1 MATAPGVL
9 LDVNAYRLAE
19 PRFVALVELERSRG
33 VARYADPFVLTEL
46 LAHLADPHDPDF
58 GWCQSAV
65 IRMYRRC
72 GADGPCGILR
82 DTESRVNEFITGKGI
97 AKHEAHT
104 EQLRL
109 LLMHVGSGRP
119 LSEIQSQLSTLAVHV
134 SQVEAEF
141 ADYMGRSRDV
151 IRGALDHEDPEERSQ
166 LRKKAMASIASEF
179 RRMQIAERLVE
190 DSLREAG
197 AAVPTPVPAE
207 LVTRVR
213 QALAVGIEFQ
223 AHLLRVVLFDGA
235 NLDASHIRNLR
246 WDQRIAYNIGC
257 SIGGQPLWVVTD
269 DSAFA
274 TAATPVGLADRV
286 HTLAGYE
293 QWLRT

>member
-72 GADGPCGILR
+72 GGDGPCGILR
-82 DTESRVNEFITGKGI
+82 DTESRVHELITGTGI

-109 LLMHVGSGRP
+109 LLMHVGSRRP
-119 LSEIQSQLSTLAVHV
+119 LSGIQPQLSTLKAHIA
-134 SQVEAEF
+134 QVEAEF
-141 ADYMGRSRDV
+141 ADHMGRSRDA
-151 IRGALDHEDPEERSQ
+151 IAAALDHEDPEERSR
-166 LRKKAMASIASEF
+166 LRKNAMGWVGSEP
-179 RRMQIAERLVE
+179 RQRQMAERVIE
-190 DSLREAG
+190 DSLRDSG
-197 AAVPTPVPAE
+197 APVPTPVPAS

-213 QALAVGIEFQ
+213 DALAVGLEFEAQ
-223 AHLLRVVLFDGA
+223 MLRKTLFDGA
-235 NLDASHIRNLR
+235 NLDAPHIRNLR
-246 WDQRIAYNIGC
+246 WDQRIAYNVGQTIR
-257 SIGGQPLWVVTD
+257 GQPLWVVTD
-269 DSAFA
+269 DLAFSA
-274 TAATPVGLADRV
+274 AATPVGLGDRV
-286 HTLAGYE
+286 HTLARYE